1 MGYGMNYSSI
11 SAIVAALFLV
21 LFATLAYAAP
31 GIKDSHI
38 NTHYWS
44 IGENMSERRNEVTAV
59 VLNGKIYAIGGEDKA
74 SGGGQK
80 NTVEVYDIAKAKWVN
95 DTAPMPLPLDHTASA
110 VHDGKIYV
118 VGGFLKHK
126 VPTDKVFI
134 YDPQKNQWQEGK
146 SLPSS
151 IGAALNAQFIN
162 GILYV
167 VGGLNSSDVPVNTNY
182 AFDPKTNTW
191 STKAPMPTARQH
203 LQTAVVDGKLYALG
217 GRILGDGVQS
227 EDLDESTSNFNRNE
241 MYDPQT
247 DSWTIREPMLTKR
260 SGFAATAAPDG
271 NIYVFGGEGIKKV
284 LDSVEKY
291 NPKLDKWT
299 YEKPMPT
306 GRFGIKSVSFGDKIF
321 VLGGQLIGNS
331 SLVPLNINEIFHI
344 GKDKKD

>member
-1 MGYGMNYSSI
+1 MNYSSI
-11 SAIVAALFLV
+11 SAIFATLFLV
-21 LFATLAYAAP
+21 LSATLAYAAT

-38 NTHYWS
+38 NAPYWS
-44 IGENMSERRNEVTAV
+44 IGENMSGGRNELTAV
-59 VLNGKIYAIGGEDKA
+59 VLNGKIYAIGGEDKTT
-74 SGGGQK
+74 GGSQK
-80 NTVEVYDIAKAKWVN
+80 NSVEVYDIAKEKWVQ
-95 DTAPMPLPLDHTASA
+95 DIKPMPLPLDHTAS
-110 VHDGKIYV
+110 VVYDGKIYV

-167 VGGLNSSDVPVNTNY
+167 VGGVNSSNVPVNTNY
-182 AFDPKTNTW
+182 AYDPKTNTW
-191 STKAPMPTARQH
+191 TTKAPMPTARHH

-217 GRILGDGVQS
+217 GRILGDGVPS
-227 EDLDESTSNFNRNE
+227 EDMDEALSNFNRNE

-247 DSWTIREPMLTKR
+247 DSWTVLQPMLTKR
-260 SGFAATAAPDG
+260 SGFAAAASSDG
-271 NIYVFGGEGIKKV
+271 NIYVFGGEGIGKV
-284 LDSVEKY
+284 IDSVEKY

-306 GRFGIKSVSFGDKIF
+306 GRFGLKSVSFGDRIF
-321 VLGGQLIGNS
+321 VLGGQLFGGS
-331 SLVPLNINEIFHI
+331 GLVPLNINEIFHI
-344 GKDKKD
+344 GKDGKD

>member
-1 MGYGMNYSSI
+1 MEYSMNYSSI
-11 SAIVAALFLV
+11 SAIVAALCLILSF
-21 LFATLAYAAP
+21 TLAYAAT
-31 GIKDSHI
+31 GINDSHT
-38 NTHYWS
+38 NSPYWS
-44 IGENMSERRNEVTAV
+44 IGQNMSERRNEVTGV
-59 VLNGKIYAIGGEDKA
+59 VLNGNIYAIGGEDKA

-80 NTVEVYDIAKAKWVN
+80 NTVEVYDIAKGKWVN

-110 VHDGKIYV
+110 VYDGKIYV

-126 VPTDKVFI
+126 VPTDKLFI

-182 AFDPKTNTW
+182 AYNPKTNTW

-203 LQTAVVDGKLYALG
+203 LQTAVVDGKLFALG

-227 EDLDESTSNFNRNE
+227 EDLDEASSNFNRNE
-241 MYDPQT
+241 KYDPQT

-260 SGFAATAAPDG
+260 SGFAAAASSDG
-271 NIYVFGGEGIKKV
+271 NIYVFGGEGVGKV
-284 LDSVEKY
+284 LNSVEKY

-306 GRFGIKSVSFGDKIF
+306 GRFGIKAVNFGDKIF
-321 VLGGQLIGNS
+321 VIGGQLFGNS